1 MCWRRLCFLLLST
14 PWLWA
19 QAPASSPAPSPSPSQ
34 ETAAQALSLADAAVT
49 ALKNHPDIK
58 VAQGV
63 LDQAQ
68 AAIRTASAPF
78 YPRLTGGVGFSYSE
92 AQSVAVAGQNVVR
105 TGGIRNYSISV
116 SATQTLTDF
125 GRTLAAVDA
134 ADQNKLSAEWQKTD
148 AIQQLLLNVSVNYF
162 TVLRALQDVKIN
174 TDNVRNAEV
183 QVGRAKGFFEAGSRA
198 KIEVIRAESDLA
210 QAKLA
215 LISAQNN
222 KLKAEAAFV
231 NSLGLQQMVDYQLID
246 SALSIPNWTRD
257 EAISK
262 AKEKHP
268 TLQSAFARLKA
279 AEARLRNAEAAYFP
293 SLNARYSYSWGDQ
306 VFIPQPYNWN
316 VGLSL
321 DVPLWNEPL
330 LSAGVQSAEASRV
343 QAEGAQE
350 QIALQVMQGAVEA
363 WLALQESRSRTE
375 AANAALAAAEEAYRL
390 ASERY
395 QVGVGAS
402 LEVSDAQRLLI
413 QARSQAVQARFD
425 VQLAIARLYRTGG
438 DLTLETL
445 LPK

>member
-1 MCWRRLCFLLLST
+1 MKWRRLCFVLLSAQ
-14 PWLWA
+14 LSWA
-19 QAPASSPAPSPSPSQ
+19 DQP
-34 ETAAQALSLADAAVT
+34 LNLAEAAVT
-49 ALKNHPDIK
+49 ALKNHPDVK

-92 AQSVAVAGQNVVR
+92 AQSVGVAGQNVVR
-105 TGGIRNYSISV
+105 AGGVRNYSVSI

-134 ADQNKLSAEWQKTD
+134 ADQSKLSAEWQKTD
-148 AIQQLLLNVSVNYF
+148 TVQQLLLNVAVNYF
-162 TVLRALQDVKIN
+162 TVLRTQQDVKIN
-174 TDNVRNAEV
+174 EDNVRNAEV
-183 QVGRAKGFFEAGSRA
+183 QVGRAQGFFQAGSRA

-210 QAKLA
+210 QAKVG
-215 LISAQNN
+215 LIAAQNN

-231 NSLGLQQMVDYQLID
+231 NSLGLQEMVDYQLQD
-246 SALSIPNWTRD
+246 SSLTAPGWTRE
-257 EAISK
+257 EAIGK

-268 TLQSAFARLKA
+268 TLQAAFARLKS

-293 SLNARYSYSWGDQ
+293 SLNARYSYAWGDQ
-306 VFIPQPYNWN
+306 VFLPQPYNWN
-316 VGLSL
+316 VGVSL
-321 DVPLWNEPL
+321 EVPLWNEPL
-330 LSAGVQSAEASRV
+330 LSAGVQSAEAARV

-350 QIALQVMQGAVEA
+350 QVALQVMQGAVEA
-363 WLALQESRSRTE
+363 WLTLQESRSRLE
-375 AANAALAAAEEAYRL
+375 AANLALAANEEAYRL

-395 QVGVGAS
+395 QVGVGSS
-402 LEVSDAQRLLI
+402 LEVSDAQRLLVL
-413 QARSQAVQARFD
+413 ARSQAVQARFD
-425 VQLAIARLYRTGG
+425 LQLAIARLYRTGG